1 MQISGPSGSGV
12 EAGHGL
18 CCEKHWRHCVAVKD
32 GFNVGTHR
40 DVGSKEGDSSTTL
53 VSKKRISSKYPKLA
67 FKNPKVMKS
76 SGRED
81 GDLPKTEQQVNFSL
95 VS

>member
-1 MQISGPSGSGV
+1 MGLGWRLATDFAVRNTGV
-12 EAGHGL
+12 T
-18 CCEKHWRHCVAVKD
+18 AVKD